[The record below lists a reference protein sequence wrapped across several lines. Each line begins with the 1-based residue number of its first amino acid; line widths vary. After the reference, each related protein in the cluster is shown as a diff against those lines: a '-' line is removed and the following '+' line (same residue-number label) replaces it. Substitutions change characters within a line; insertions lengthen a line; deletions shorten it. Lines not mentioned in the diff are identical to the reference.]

1 MPREMTANLLPLGP
15 SFDLKAATSPKW
27 LIIYLSAFLASQ
39 RVHLSWLS
47 AIICLIP
54 FGMAF
59 LVRANK
65 AQRNTILIAALFMS
79 VDNGGEVYPET
90 PAVIRYGI
98 YLSILWL
105 MAVNVRLKIRRLVAA
120 LLCITVPLVLMLINI
135 DIISLRTLWRD
146 LLILS
151 LLVVVFCSGQKTL
164 SRYELDYEHLAII
177 MTMFLLGEV
186 FNIFSGATLEGEYL
200 SYSSLKSFIVFP
212 VFYLL
217 SRDKYFSGL
226 LVCAATLPVL
236 IHYGTRM
243 IPLTFLF
250 VFIGL
255 STYKVF
261 QNRQYA
267 ARIFIPLLFIVI
279 TSINS
284 DFLYD
289 LEAFKFGGMLITV
302 IENMDSNEFLRL
314 VDPVRHEEFQLFFG
328 RPLFEII
335 FGSGLGVGIADREGL
350 LDFVEY
356 EDTAFSAEELDSR
369 VFHDFHDM
377 PVDIGLRFG
386 LGPLLIVLWYV
397 MHHIYSMEPRIALL
411 SQLLF
416 VLLFCAFFSS
426 AGLISIAFIALIL
439 RKNLSYKSQL
449 QLLV

>member
-1 MPREMTANLLPLGP
+1 MTANLLPLGP

-27 LIIYLSAFLASQ
+27 LVVYLSAFLASQ
-39 RVHLSWLS
+39 RIHLSWLS

-54 FGMAF
+54 VGMAF
-59 LVRANK
+59 LVRADK
-65 AQRNTILIAALFMS
+65 AQRNTLLIAAVFMS

-98 YLSILWL
+98 YLYILWL
-105 MAVNVRLKIRRLVAA
+105 MAVDVRLNMRRLIAA
-120 LLCITVPLVLMLINI
+120 LLCITIPFALMLINI

-146 LLILS
+146 FLLLS

-177 MTMFLLGEV
+177 ITMFLLGEV
-186 FNIFSGATLEGEYL
+186 FNILSGATLEGEYL
-200 SYSSLKSFIVFP
+200 SYTSLKSLVVFP
-212 VFYLL
+212 AFYLL
-217 SRDKYFSGL
+217 SQDKYYSGIIASAVTL
-226 LVCAATLPVL
+226 LVL
-236 IHYGTRM
+236 IYYGTRM
-243 IPLTFLF
+243 IPITFLV
-250 VFIGL
+250 VFMGL
-255 STYKVF
+255 LTYKIF
-261 QNRQYA
+261 QNRRYA
-267 ARIFIPLLFIVI
+267 ARILIPLLLIVI

-284 DFLYD
+284 DFLNE
-289 LEAFKFGGMLITV
+289 LEAFKFGGMFITV
-302 IENMDSNEFLRL
+302 IENMDSSEFLRL
-314 VDPVRHEEFQLFFG
+314 VDPVRYEEFQLFFR

-335 FGSGLGVGIADREGL
+335 LGSGLGVGIADHEGL
-350 LDFVEY
+350 LDFVKY

-369 VFHDFHDM
+369 VFHEFHDM

-397 MHHIYSMEPRIALL
+397 MHHIYSTEPRIALL

-439 RKNLSYKSQL
+439 RKTLSYKPQL
-449 QLLV
+449 QLLA